1 MEWATKSMFYLF
13 PMQLTERAGGHA
25 VHTGVKADPEGKALL
40 EAEALG
46 IPLCVH
52 TPGASLL
59 VFSLILTSD

>member
-1 MEWATKSMFYLF
+1 
-13 PMQLTERAGGHA
+13 MQLTERAGGHA

-46 IPLCVH
+46 IPVCVH